1 MNWSQTRRRFVRLGR
16 RGAEDSPEPAPE
28 SSSSWSVS
36 SLLRSP
42 EEEREP
48 VAEPD
53 GTSFGE
59 GVAPAC
65 PRAASVC
72 VASGKGGTGKSVLT
86 ASLASLLGARGRT
99 LIVDTDL
106 GVGNAHILQDVSPSH
121 SFVDVVDGNLTVRE
135 VLVSCG
141 GQLDLV
147 AAGSGVPR
155 MADLNAYER
164 HLIATGLADL
174 ETDYRYLVCDSAAG
188 VSRQTVTF
196 AEVSDVVVLV
206 TTPDLTALTDAYAFL
221 KVLHARQPER
231 VPLLVVN
238 RARSAEEA
246 EEAADRILRVC
257 RRFLDAVPR
266 LLGWLPD
273 DDAVQE
279 CVNQRG
285 PAVLLN
291 PHCRFSRELRRL
303 AVAVLEELG
312 RQAPQG
318 FGLRLLREVGYS
330 PRVG

>member
-16 RGAEDSPEPAPE
+16 LGAALDPESAPASAASWGASSTSPDEGPLDHRPSSGAAPE
-28 SSSSWSVS
+28 D
-36 SLLRSP
+36 P
-42 EEEREP
+42 GG
-48 VAEPD
+48 A
-53 GTSFGE
+53 
-59 GVAPAC
+59 
-65 PRAASVC
+65 PRAASIC
-72 VASGKGGTGKSVLT
+72 VASGKGGTGKSVLS

-99 LIVDTDL
+99 LIVDADL
-106 GVGNAHILQDVSPSH
+106 GVGNAHILQDVSPDR

-155 MADLNAYER
+155 MADLNPYER

-188 VSRQTVTF
+188 VSQQTVTF
-196 AEVSDVVVLV
+196 AEVSDVVLMV

-221 KVLHARQPER
+221 KVLLARQPER
-231 VPLLVVN
+231 VPLLIVN

-257 RRFLDAVPR
+257 RRFLDSVPR
-266 LLGWLPD
+266 PIGWLPD
-273 DDAVQE
+273 DPAVQD

-303 AVAVLEELG
+303 AVLVLEEVG
-312 RQAPQG
+312 RHHPGG
-318 FGLRLLREVGYS
+318 FGRRLLREVGYC
-330 PRVG
+330 PRSD